1 MDTNRYFVI
10 AFQAL
15 IGSAI
20 RNSHRRVSPDIES
33 YSSACASRTTR
44 FKDDRLDNITCIHSA
59 IKGVMNEQDE
69 LITGEAT

>member
-33 YSSACASRTTR
+33 YSSACASRSSR
-44 FKDDRLDNITCIHSA
+44 FKDDRLDNITCIHFA
-59 IKGVMNEQDE
+59 IKGVINEQDK